1 MVFLFRFVY
10 TYPTPEV
17 FMIIDF
23 HTHVFPDDLAPS
35 AIHKLTTGIDNLYPP
50 VHDGTVAGLLR
61 NMDAWGVDASVILP
75 VVIKASQ
82 ARKINAW
89 VRSVCSERIVG
100 FGGIWPHDDNY
111 KAEIDYAAGLG
122 LKGLKFHAE
131 YQDFVLDEPRML
143 RMYDYALSKGLIL
156 LHHAGFDPAF
166 PPPFKSTPQ
175 QFAAIGRAMQGGT
188 IIAAHLG
195 GHAQW
200 DDVEAY
206 LAGTNVYLDTS
217 MGFQYYAPAQF
228 LRIVRKHGADKILYA
243 SDSPWSHG
251 GRELEHLK
259 RLSLPPDDLAKILGG
274 NAARILGTPEA

>member
-1 MVFLFRFVY
+1 
-10 TYPTPEV
+10 
-17 FMIIDF
+17 MIVDF
-23 HTHVFPDDLAPS
+23 HTHIFPDNLAAR
-35 AIHKLTTGIDNLYPP
+35 AIALLVAASDNIYPP
-50 VHDGTVAGLLR
+50 VHDGTAFGLLK
-61 NMDAWGVDASVILP
+61 NMDDWGIDVSVVQPVITKQSQVKTINEWASSI
-75 VVIKASQ
+75 
-82 ARKINAW
+82 
-89 VRSVCSERIVG
+89 CSDRLCA
-100 FGGIWPHDDNY
+100 FGGIYPQSDDY
-111 KAEIDYAAGLG
+111 KKDIDHVVKLG

-131 YQDFVLDEPRML
+131 YQNFVLDEPRML

-200 DDVEAY
+200 DDVEAH
-206 LAGTNVYLDTS
+206 LAGTDVYLDTS

-274 NAARILGTPEA
+274 NAARILGAPEA